1 MTEDCALPDAHYRH
15 ESVLQR
21 SYDVGIH
28 IADMEQYMEIIL
40 VGKPQPA
47 PQ

>member
-1 MTEDCALPDAHYRH
+1 MHIIGMRVCYRG
-15 ESVLQR
+15 